1 MLFKEKP
8 DTDDD
13 FISLILSLNSLS
25 LIIRSVLEASF
36 KLVLFFGGLSS
47 LFNEFL
53 KKVLLI
59 INFFFLH

>member
-25 LIIRSVLEASF
+25 LILRSVLEASF
-36 KLVLFFGGLSS
+36 KLVLFFGALSS